1 MSSPKSTSALRKLGE
16 NLREARLRRRIS
28 IADLALRAGTS
39 PSTVTRLEQGEPG
52 VGVGT
57 LCDILVVFGLI
68 DRLGDLIDIR
78 KDDLGLA
85 LDSGRVPQRGKSSD
99 SSKRKSSRQS
109 QSSGSETDD
118 TDQDGVAF

>member
-85 LDSGRVPQRGKSSD
+85 LDSGRVPQRGKSSA